1 MSQAQQLNE
10 QLAAAARSFQEET
23 GTSLLDKG
31 VTIATDIIDGCDYA
45 GVSIIHRKGAI
56 DTPAASNATV
66 RRLDEMQF
74 ALREGPCFDA
84 IRSGDTVHAT
94 DLANDPRWPRWG
106 PAVVA
111 ELGIASMLSYQLFT
125 TQETLGALNL
135 YSRRRDAFDSDDV
148 DSGLYLAAHLAVAIA
163 DSRTTE
169 QLNTA
174 IVNRTEIGRAEG
186 ILMERFDLQPAQAFA
201 VLTRISQDRN
211 IRLHLVAAELVKTR
225 TLPGAAT
232 T

>member
-1 MSQAQQLNE
+1 MSQAQQLNG
-10 QLAAAARSFQEET
+10 QLAAAARSFQNVTE
-23 GTSLLDKG
+23 TSLLDKG
-31 VTIATDIIDGCDYA
+31 VTIATEIIDGCDYA

-56 DTPAASNATV
+56 DTPAASNPTV

-74 ALREGPCFDA
+74 ALQEGPCLDA
-84 IRSGDTVHAT
+84 ITSGDTVHST

-106 PAVVA
+106 PSVVA
-111 ELGIASMLSYQLFT
+111 ELGVASMLSYQLFT

-135 YSRRRDAFDSDDV
+135 YSRRRDAFDADDI

-211 IRLHLVAAELVKTR
+211 IRLHLIAAELVKTR
-225 TLPGAAT
+225 TLPGAEQ
-232 T
+232 